1 MAGAAVDFFEFQAC
15 DGTIYLPWP
24 VPDTIKCSLCK
35 IGKYS
40 SRSRVQDSVRHMFAK
55 HDARVAPMYTCNSCD
70 HETSDVVIARR
81 HEKGC
86 GALDE
91 SITVEGTTIMGNE
104 VTLMYPGGPCRC
116 PLCKWHT
123 KGEGTV
129 AFQSIEHHLFRVH
142 GLTTVRRW
150 QCRKCEANGDGYFI
164 KTHYK
169 THLTETPK
177 PYSPT
182 VPLLPLPPN
191 ISNREFFRIINL
203 ELSTTS
209 CHTPT
214 VASRRNT
221 PNNTE
226 GEGTS
231 PVPSSSSPASPVSS
245 SSFSSASN
253 TSKDLSTQRSSPST
267 PNIISENSESLDS
280 SISSFN
286 SPSSSKSSNNNDSS
300 YESPASSPSQLGR
313 LVAPGDAVCPL
324 EAFRSVWGARIEACN
339 TVQCL
344 DSTLTKCSAEWL
356 KLSATPEDSTSSQKR
371 PPPPKKPPDAHRKR
385 SQNRQQQ
392 RIRRSKQTQNDQK
405 SKIQRLFSLYP
416 RRAVRKILEEES
428 TGYSGT
434 KETATAFLKET
445 YCQPAPSQ
453 EQVESARAQFDH
465 CDWKQTTDDDI
476 RLLSAPPSLS
486 EIKLKLGK
494 AANTAPGRDGLEYR
508 HLRSLDGNGE
518 LLATIY
524 RAVWSLG
531 IPACWKTSRTVPIFK
546 KGDPSDY
553 GNFRPI
559 SLLPTMYKIFSGIIS
574 SRIMAT
580 ATRLGWISPEQKGFL
595 PGVRG
600 IQEHTHILHTVIEQA
615 KQSKRKLVIAWLDLT
630 NAFGSIPHPI
640 LNSLFESLPIPD
652 ELRRI
657 LTDIY
662 SNNIMDF
669 AVGQD
674 SVQIHPTA
682 GVRQGDPLSSVVFNL
697 AAEPIIRT
705 VKSNN
710 NGFAVYQSRVSTSS
724 YADDIAIA
732 GSSVSEIQGTLN
744 ATENTATSLGLR
756 FNPNKCTSLTLING
770 KSSVD
775 NPLKLGDS
783 QIRALA
789 EDEQEN
795 YLGTP
800 LGSRLTFRPTTSLLG
815 NLIKIGDS
823 GLAPWQK
830 LEVYRSVLLPSLSH
844 HLASGRVEKRSLYD
858 LDVACR
864 DFLRKVACVPMSA
877 NTAFFYSD
885 RRVGGLGVLPLT
897 DEADIWT
904 LARALQLLDSKD
916 KNVSEVAMAQLEET
930 IKLGYGR
937 NEVPFPLP
945 INEYLAGSMEK
956 GLGAIRHGGALMN
969 LWTRARKASGC
980 LKRIRIDVSGEE
992 YSKVIADDISTIS
1005 IKAVRG
1011 LRTAMRQR
1019 WTSRLLSAQQGKT
1032 ATGLALDMAK
1042 ENAGLLSC
1050 RTPLSFQEWHFLHKA
1065 RLGILPVRGGPG
1077 SKSTVKTCRLGCT
1090 KLETTDHVVCGC
1102 QVNSALSIN
1111 RHNSILGLM
1120 AEETEKLGHTVSVNL
1135 AVDNSGLRPDLVVT
1149 STNPPII
1156 IDVTVPLSSA
1166 DGLEK
1171 AQARKIEKYKHL
1183 GVVLPLVVGSLGS
1196 WLPSNDEICLALGF
1210 SGRKWQ
1216 SLKKKMKL
1224 LAIQGTTQIIA
1235 KHLAYQTEASDPEPE
1250 EEEAEEG
1257 ASPPSSS
1264 N

>member
-1 MAGAAVDFFEFQAC
+1 
-15 DGTIYLPWP
+15 
-24 VPDTIKCSLCK
+24 
-35 IGKYS
+35 
-40 SRSRVQDSVRHMFAK
+40 
-55 HDARVAPMYTCNSCD
+55 
-70 HETSDVVIARR
+70 
-81 HEKGC
+81 
-86 GALDE
+86 
-91 SITVEGTTIMGNE
+91 
-104 VTLMYPGGPCRC
+104 
-116 PLCKWHT
+116 
-123 KGEGTV
+123 
-129 AFQSIEHHLFRVH
+129 
-142 GLTTVRRW
+142 
-150 QCRKCEANGDGYFI
+150 
-164 KTHYK
+164 
-169 THLTETPK
+169 
-177 PYSPT
+177 
-182 VPLLPLPPN
+182 
-191 ISNREFFRIINL
+191 
-203 ELSTTS
+203 
-209 CHTPT
+209 
-214 VASRRNT
+214 
-221 PNNTE
+221 
-226 GEGTS
+226 
-231 PVPSSSSPASPVSS
+231 
-245 SSFSSASN
+245 
-253 TSKDLSTQRSSPST
+253 
-267 PNIISENSESLDS
+267 
-280 SISSFN
+280 
-286 SPSSSKSSNNNDSS
+286 
-300 YESPASSPSQLGR
+300 
-313 LVAPGDAVCPL
+313 
-324 EAFRSVWGARIEACN
+324 
-339 TVQCL
+339 
-344 DSTLTKCSAEWL
+344 
-356 KLSATPEDSTSSQKR
+356 
-371 PPPPKKPPDAHRKR
+371 
-385 SQNRQQQ
+385 
-392 RIRRSKQTQNDQK
+392 
-405 SKIQRLFSLYP
+405 
-416 RRAVRKILEEES
+416 
-428 TGYSGT
+428 
-434 KETATAFLKET
+434 
-445 YCQPAPSQ
+445 
-453 EQVESARAQFDH
+453 
-465 CDWKQTTDDDI
+465 
-476 RLLSAPPSLS
+476 
-486 EIKLKLGK
+486 
-494 AANTAPGRDGLEYR
+494 
-508 HLRSLDGNGE
+508 
-518 LLATIY
+518 
-524 RAVWSLG
+524 
-531 IPACWKTSRTVPIFK
+531 
-546 KGDPSDY
+546 
-553 GNFRPI
+553 
-559 SLLPTMYKIFSGIIS
+559 
-574 SRIMAT
+574 
-580 ATRLGWISPEQKGFL
+580 
-595 PGVRG
+595 
-600 IQEHTHILHTVIEQA
+600 
-615 KQSKRKLVIAWLDLT
+615 
-630 NAFGSIPHPI
+630 
-640 LNSLFESLPIPD
+640 
-652 ELRRI
+652 
-657 LTDIY
+657 
-662 SNNIMDF
+662 MDF

-956 GLGAIRHGGALMN
+956 GLGAIRHGGASMN

-1065 RLGILPVRGGPG
+1065 RLGILPVR
-1077 SKSTVKTCRLGCT
+1077 
-1090 KLETTDHVVCGC
+1090 
-1102 QVNSALSIN
+1102 
-1111 RHNSILGLM
+1111 GLM

>member
-1 MAGAAVDFFEFQAC
+1 MDFFEFHIH
-15 DGTIYLPWP
+15 DGILYLPWP
-24 VPDTIKCSLCK
+24 VPETIKCTLCK

-40 SRSRVQDSVRHMFAK
+40 SRSRVQDSIRHISVK
-55 HDARVAPMYTCNSCD
+55 HNTKVAPMYTCNSCD
-70 HETSDVVIARR
+70 HETSDVVVARR

-86 GALDE
+86 GGLDE
-91 SITVEGTTIMGNE
+91 GITVDGTTLLGNE

-123 KGEGTV
+123 TGKGTV

-142 GLTTVRRW
+142 GINTVRRW
-150 QCRKCEANGDGYFI
+150 QCRKCEAHGDGYFI

-191 ISNREFFRIINL
+191 ISNRELFRIINL

-209 CHTPT
+209 CHTPN

-221 PNNTE
+221 PNIT
-226 GEGTS
+226 GREGTS
-231 PVPSSSSPASPVSS
+231 PFSPPSFEAP
-245 SSFSSASN
+245 SSASDSISV
-253 TSKDLSTQRSSPST
+253 TSAHLSPST
-267 PNIISENSESLDS
+267 PNRLTDHNDACLSPPLNS
-280 SISSFN
+280 SISSIN
-286 SPSSSKSSNNNDSS
+286 SLTPTNSSNSNNSS
-300 YESPASSPSQLGR
+300 YESPASSPSQLVR
-313 LVAPGDAVCPL
+313 SVAPGDAVCAR
-324 EAFRSVWGARIEACN
+324 EEFRGLWGPRIAACN
-339 TVQCL
+339 TVDGL
-344 DSTLTKCSAEWL
+344 DSILTKCSAEWL
-356 KLSATPEDSTSSQKR
+356 KLSTTPEDSTSSQL
-371 PPPPKKPPDAHRKR
+371 PPPKKPPSNHRKQNN
-385 SQNRQQQ
+385 QNRQQQ
-392 RIRRSKQTQNDQK
+392 RIRRSKQTENDKK
-405 SKIQRLFSLYP
+405 SKMQRLFSLYP
-416 RRAVRKILEEES
+416 RRAVRKILEEDS
-428 TGYSGT
+428 IGYSGT
-434 KETATAFLKET
+434 KDTATAFLEKT
-445 YCQPAPSQ
+445 YCQTAPSEERVQ
-453 EQVESARAQFDH
+453 SARAHFDR
-465 CDWKQTTDDDI
+465 CEWKQTTEDDI
-476 RLLSAPPSLS
+476 RLLSAPPNPS

-494 AANTAPGRDGLEYR
+494 AANTAPGSDGLEYR

-531 IPACWKTSRTVPIFK
+531 LPACWKTSRTIPIFK

-600 IQEHTHILHTVIEQA
+600 IQEHTHILHAVIEQA
-615 KQSKRKLVIAWLDLT
+615 KQSKKELVIAWLDLT
-630 NAFGSIPHPI
+630 NAFGSIPHPV
-640 LNSLFESLPIPD
+640 LNCLFESLPIPD
-652 ELRRI
+652 ALRRI
-657 LTDIY
+657 LSDIY

-674 SVQIHPTA
+674 SVQIQPTA

-705 VKSNN
+705 AKSNN
-710 NGFAVYQSRVSTSS
+710 NGFPIYQSRVSTTA
-724 YADDIAIA
+724 YADDIAIV
-732 GSSVSEIQGTLN
+732 GSSVLEIQETLN
-744 ATENTATSLGLR
+744 ATENTASSLGLT
-756 FNPNKCTSLTLING
+756 FNPGKCTSLTLTNG

-783 QIRALA
+783 RIRALA

-800 LGSRLTFRPTTSLLG
+800 LGSRLTFRPTTSLLS
-815 NLIKIGDS
+815 NLIKVGDS

-830 LEVYRSVLLPSLSH
+830 LEVFRSALLPSLSH

-864 DFLRKVACVPMSA
+864 DFLRKVACVPISA
-877 NTAFFYSD
+877 NTAFFYAD
-885 RRVGGLGVLPLT
+885 RRAGGLGVLPLT
-897 DEADIWT
+897 NEADIWT

-916 KNVSEVAMAQLEET
+916 QSVSEVAMAQLEET

-937 NEVPFPLP
+937 NQVPSPLP

-956 GLGAIRHGGALMN
+956 GLGAIRHGGASMN

-992 YSKVIADDISTIS
+992 YSKVIADDISSIS
-1005 IKAVRG
+1005 VKAVRG

-1019 WTSRLLSAQQGKT
+1019 WTNRLLSAQQGKV

-1050 RTPLSFQEWHFLHKA
+1050 RTPLTFQEWHFLHKA

-1102 QVNSALSIN
+1102 QVNSALLIN
-1111 RHNSILGLM
+1111 RHNSILELI
-1120 AEETEKLGHTVSVNL
+1120 AEETEKLGHSVSVNL
-1135 AVDNSGLRPDLVVT
+1135 AVGNSGLRPDLVVN
-1149 STNPPII
+1149 STNPPTI

-1171 AQARKIEKYKHL
+1171 AKARKIEKYNHL
-1183 GVVLPLVVGSLGS
+1183 GLVLPLVVGSLGS
-1196 WLPSNDEICLALGF
+1196 WLPSNDEISLALGF
-1210 SGRKWQ
+1210 SGRKWGI
-1216 SLKKKMKL
+1216 LKKKMKL
-1224 LAIQGTTQIIA
+1224 LAIQGTTRIIA
-1235 KHLAYQTEASDPEPE
+1235 KHLAYQTEESDHEPE
-1250 EEEAEEG
+1250 EEEAED
-1257 ASPPSSS
+1257 ASPSTSS

>member
-1 MAGAAVDFFEFQAC
+1 
-15 DGTIYLPWP
+15 
-24 VPDTIKCSLCK
+24 
-35 IGKYS
+35 
-40 SRSRVQDSVRHMFAK
+40 
-55 HDARVAPMYTCNSCD
+55 
-70 HETSDVVIARR
+70 
-81 HEKGC
+81 
-86 GALDE
+86 
-91 SITVEGTTIMGNE
+91 
-104 VTLMYPGGPCRC
+104 
-116 PLCKWHT
+116 
-123 KGEGTV
+123 
-129 AFQSIEHHLFRVH
+129 
-142 GLTTVRRW
+142 
-150 QCRKCEANGDGYFI
+150 
-164 KTHYK
+164 
-169 THLTETPK
+169 
-177 PYSPT
+177 
-182 VPLLPLPPN
+182 
-191 ISNREFFRIINL
+191 
-203 ELSTTS
+203 
-209 CHTPT
+209 
-214 VASRRNT
+214 
-221 PNNTE
+221 
-226 GEGTS
+226 
-231 PVPSSSSPASPVSS
+231 
-245 SSFSSASN
+245 
-253 TSKDLSTQRSSPST
+253 
-267 PNIISENSESLDS
+267 
-280 SISSFN
+280 
-286 SPSSSKSSNNNDSS
+286 
-300 YESPASSPSQLGR
+300 
-313 LVAPGDAVCPL
+313 
-324 EAFRSVWGARIEACN
+324 
-339 TVQCL
+339 
-344 DSTLTKCSAEWL
+344 
-356 KLSATPEDSTSSQKR
+356 
-371 PPPPKKPPDAHRKR
+371 
-385 SQNRQQQ
+385 
-392 RIRRSKQTQNDQK
+392 
-405 SKIQRLFSLYP
+405 
-416 RRAVRKILEEES
+416 
-428 TGYSGT
+428 
-434 KETATAFLKET
+434 
-445 YCQPAPSQ
+445 
-453 EQVESARAQFDH
+453 
-465 CDWKQTTDDDI
+465 
-476 RLLSAPPSLS
+476 
-486 EIKLKLGK
+486 
-494 AANTAPGRDGLEYR
+494 
-508 HLRSLDGNGE
+508 
-518 LLATIY
+518 
-524 RAVWSLG
+524 
-531 IPACWKTSRTVPIFK
+531 
-546 KGDPSDY
+546 
-553 GNFRPI
+553 
-559 SLLPTMYKIFSGIIS
+559 
-574 SRIMAT
+574 
-580 ATRLGWISPEQKGFL
+580 
-595 PGVRG
+595 
-600 IQEHTHILHTVIEQA
+600 
-615 KQSKRKLVIAWLDLT
+615 
-630 NAFGSIPHPI
+630 
-640 LNSLFESLPIPD
+640 
-652 ELRRI
+652 
-657 LTDIY
+657 
-662 SNNIMDF
+662 
-669 AVGQD
+669 
-674 SVQIHPTA
+674 
-682 GVRQGDPLSSVVFNL
+682 
-697 AAEPIIRT
+697 
-705 VKSNN
+705 
-710 NGFAVYQSRVSTSS
+710 
-724 YADDIAIA
+724 
-732 GSSVSEIQGTLN
+732 
-744 ATENTATSLGLR
+744 
-756 FNPNKCTSLTLING
+756 
-770 KSSVD
+770 
-775 NPLKLGDS
+775 
-783 QIRALA
+783 
-789 EDEQEN
+789 
-795 YLGTP
+795 
-800 LGSRLTFRPTTSLLG
+800 
-815 NLIKIGDS
+815 LIKIGDS

-956 GLGAIRHGGALMN
+956 GLGAIRHGGASMN

>member
-1 MAGAAVDFFEFQAC
+1 MAGAVVDFFEFQAC
-15 DGTIYLPWP
+15 DGTIYLPMP

-70 HETSDVVIARR
+70 HETSNFVIARR

-86 GALDE
+86 GPLDE
-91 SITVEGTTIMGNE
+91 SITVDGTTIMGNE
-104 VTLMYPGGPCRC
+104 VTLMYQGGPCRC
-116 PLCKWHT
+116 PLCNWHT
-123 KGEGTV
+123 TDEGTV

-169 THLTETPK
+169 THLTETQK

-191 ISNREFFRIINL
+191 ISNRELFRIINL
-203 ELSTTS
+203 DLSTTS

-214 VASRRNT
+214 IASIRNT

-231 PVPSSSSPASPVSS
+231 PVPYSSSPASPVSS
-245 SSFSSASN
+245 SSSSSASN

-267 PNIISENSESLDS
+267 PNIISENSGSLDS
-280 SISSFN
+280 PISSFN

-313 LVAPGDAVCPL
+313 LVAPGDAVCPR

-356 KLSATPEDSTSSQKR
+356 KLSATPEDLTSSQKR

-392 RIRRSKQTQNDQK
+392 RIRRSQQTQNDKK

-434 KETATAFLKET
+434 KETATAFLKKT

-553 GNFRPI
+553 GNFSPI
-559 SLLPTMYKIFSGIIS
+559 SLLPTMNGTFS
-574 SRIMAT
+574 
-580 ATRLGWISPEQKGFL
+580 TRRDLGYCQ
-595 PGVRG
+595 
-600 IQEHTHILHTVIEQA
+600 
-615 KQSKRKLVIAWLDLT
+615 
-630 NAFGSIPHPI
+630 
-640 LNSLFESLPIPD
+640 
-652 ELRRI
+652 
-657 LTDIY
+657 
-662 SNNIMDF
+662 
-669 AVGQD
+669 
-674 SVQIHPTA
+674 
-682 GVRQGDPLSSVVFNL
+682 
-697 AAEPIIRT
+697 
-705 VKSNN
+705 
-710 NGFAVYQSRVSTSS
+710 
-724 YADDIAIA
+724 
-732 GSSVSEIQGTLN
+732 
-744 ATENTATSLGLR
+744 
-756 FNPNKCTSLTLING
+756 
-770 KSSVD
+770 
-775 NPLKLGDS
+775 
-783 QIRALA
+783 
-789 EDEQEN
+789 
-795 YLGTP
+795 
-800 LGSRLTFRPTTSLLG
+800 
-815 NLIKIGDS
+815 
-823 GLAPWQK
+823 
-830 LEVYRSVLLPSLSH
+830 
-844 HLASGRVEKRSLYD
+844 
-858 LDVACR
+858 
-864 DFLRKVACVPMSA
+864 
-877 NTAFFYSD
+877 
-885 RRVGGLGVLPLT
+885 
-897 DEADIWT
+897 
-904 LARALQLLDSKD
+904 
-916 KNVSEVAMAQLEET
+916 SEVAQDQSRQSKPVDQVVRSWKPQTMLFV
-930 IKLGYGR
+930 
-937 NEVPFPLP
+937 VP
-945 INEYLAGSMEK
+945 
-956 GLGAIRHGGALMN
+956 
-969 LWTRARKASGC
+969 
-980 LKRIRIDVSGEE
+980 
-992 YSKVIADDISTIS
+992 
-1005 IKAVRG
+1005 
-1011 LRTAMRQR
+1011 
-1019 WTSRLLSAQQGKT
+1019 
-1032 ATGLALDMAK
+1032 
-1042 ENAGLLSC
+1042 
-1050 RTPLSFQEWHFLHKA
+1050 
-1065 RLGILPVRGGPG
+1065 
-1077 SKSTVKTCRLGCT
+1077 
-1090 KLETTDHVVCGC
+1090 
-1102 QVNSALSIN
+1102 
-1111 RHNSILGLM
+1111 GLM

-1135 AVDNSGLRPDLVVT
+1135 AVDNSGLRTDLVVT
-1149 STNPPII
+1149 STNPSII

-1166 DGLEK
+1166 DGLDK

-1196 WLPSNDEICLALGF
+1196 WLPSNDKICLALGF

-1216 SLKKKMKL
+1216 ILKKKMKL

-1235 KHLAYQTEASDPEPE
+1235 KHLVYQTEASDPEPE
-1250 EEEAEEG
+1250 EEEEEEG

-1264 N
+1264 S